1 MAPYDDIP
9 TDLDHRE
16 AAIRQRAYDES
27 YFWLDVPTDP
37 DALVATYF
45 LRPRTVPLN
54 SAGKLISYHMTTGTK
69 HVTPE
74 TLLGRCTGRIEG
86 VLPWDGSERVG
97 LVRVAFPTK
106 LFEHEDGKYYTT
118 DFLHLLAG
126 EGVCGLWEFAEAKL
140 LDIQIPPQ
148 VISTFPGPAYGCAG
162 VRALTCWSDGEPA
175 FGTILK
181 PTAGITD
188 DEVAGLVEDVAG
200 ETLFLFAK
208 EDENLFPDLAYC
220 PVVSRARKSVE
231 VIRRLG
237 KSRGGLGFIFAPHV
251 TSPPHL
257 LLETVKRVLETGVNG
272 LMFSEQFTG
281 GSVRA
286 VRDLTAQLASP
297 PALYGHNSGISTRT
311 NAVWR
316 EVLDFLGRLDG
327 IDFRQ
332 TAPLTSSEPLL
343 RPQGLEWRKCEEALT
358 KPAGHIKPVMIA
370 RAGGLDQGNIILNLA
385 DVAKTLPP
393 GQALY
398 LAGSAINSILDADG
412 HPDAKLGAQAMREA
426 VDLWRSGEA
435 PALAESPG
443 GHAQT
448 LYGVAQS
455 KRLTA
460 LKTALKQRY
469 GLS

>member
-1 MAPYDDIP
+1 M
-9 TDLDHRE
+9 
-16 AAIRQRAYDES
+16 
-27 YFWLDVPTDP
+27 
-37 DALVATYF
+37 
-45 LRPRTVPLN
+45 
-54 SAGKLISYHMTTGTK
+54 
-69 HVTPE
+69 
-74 TLLGRCTGRIEG
+74 
-86 VLPWDGSERVG
+86 
-97 LVRVAFPTK
+97 
-106 LFEHEDGKYYTT
+106 
-118 DFLHLLAG
+118 
-126 EGVCGLWEFAEAKL
+126 
-140 LDIQIPPQ
+140 
-148 VISTFPGPAYGCAG
+148 
-162 VRALTCWSDGEPA
+162 
-175 FGTILK
+175 
-181 PTAGITD
+181 
-188 DEVAGLVEDVAG
+188 
-200 ETLFLFAK
+200 FAK

-220 PVVSRARKSVE
+220 PVVSRAQKSVK
-231 VIRRLG
+231 VIRRLRE
-237 KSRGGLGFIFAPHV
+237 SRGGRGLIFAPHV

-286 VRDLTAQLASP
+286 VRDLTAQHASP

-316 EVLDFLGRLDG
+316 EVLDFLARLDG

-332 TAPLTSSEPLL
+332 TAPLTSGEPLL
-343 RPQGLEWRKCEEALT
+343 RPQGLEWRKCEEILT

-398 LAGSAINSILDADG
+398 LAGSAINSILDANG

-426 VDLWRSGEA
+426 VDVWRSGEGSS
-435 PALAESPG
+435 LTDRPG
-443 GHAQT
+443 GHAQV
-448 LYGVAQS
+448 LYGLAQS
-455 KRLTA
+455 LDLTA